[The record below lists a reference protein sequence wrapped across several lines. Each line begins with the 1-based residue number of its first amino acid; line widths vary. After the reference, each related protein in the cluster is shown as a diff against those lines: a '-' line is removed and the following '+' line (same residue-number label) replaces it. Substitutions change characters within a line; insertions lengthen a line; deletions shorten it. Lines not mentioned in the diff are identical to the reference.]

1 MSVVHVWG
9 CDCVSIS
16 RGRWVCFLVAR
27 RPQCPHTWP
36 LRSLPCS
43 AHCTRCTR
51 FSRFQVTRRGR
62 EGRDHP
68 MCAAAQSPYT
78 PVLPPSL
85 LLNSSSAHT
94 FKSEMHNSV
103 KSAGVRIYS
112 QAGRGCSTSLRRIHR
127 RAENPRVEV
136 KLARHARASC
146 GLRIDSQERHTPP
159 KHRKWI
165 TFSSHSPLCC
175 FSRKMFPVSGWLWW
189 CVTSPYMWTVCGFPL
204 SSQSTKRVAALG
216 CSSYGFGKH
225 NSLHLQNS
233 TIVTLYTCSHVTPC
247 SHTM

>member
-78 PVLPPSL
+78 PVLPPLL

-103 KSAGVRIYS
+103 KRAGVRIYS

-175 FSRKMFPVSGWLWW
+175 FSRKMFPVAGYGGASQARICGR
-189 CVTSPYMWTVCGFPL
+189 CAGFPYPARAPNV
-204 SSQSTKRVAALG
+204 S
-216 CSSYGFGKH
+216 
-225 NSLHLQNS
+225 
-233 TIVTLYTCSHVTPC
+233 PP
-247 SHTM
+247 

>member
-1 MSVVHVWG
+1 MGLFPGSQAPPMP
-9 CDCVSIS
+9 SYLAPA
-16 RGRWVCFLVAR
+16 FLTVQRAL
-27 RPQCPHTWP
+27 HTLHKILAVPGNPAWE
-36 LRSLPCS
+36 R
-43 AHCTRCTR
+43 
-51 FSRFQVTRRGR
+51 R
-62 EGRDHP
+62 EG
-68 MCAAAQSPYT
+68 SPNVCSSSK
-78 PVLPPSL
+78 PVHTCSSPSL

-112 QAGRGCSTSLRRIHR
+112 QARKGCSTSLRRIHR

-175 FSRKMFPVSGWLWW
+175 FSRKMFPVAGYGGASQARICGR
-189 CVTSPYMWTVCGFPL
+189 CAGFPYPARAPNV
-204 SSQSTKRVAALG
+204 S
-216 CSSYGFGKH
+216 
-225 NSLHLQNS
+225 
-233 TIVTLYTCSHVTPC
+233 PP
-247 SHTM
+247 